1 MASTSSTAAA
11 ASAAV
16 HGRRCTPRLQR
27 AAGVRSGS
35 GAAPRAVPGIRS
47 RSILRPAKPSS
58 AGSSVTDAAIVTST
72 AKLADSATPCR

>member
-11 ASAAV
+11 ASAAA
-16 HGRRCTPRLQR
+16 HGRRCTARLQR
-27 AAGVRSGS
+27 AAGVVSGS
-35 GAAPRAVPGIRS
+35 RGGRAVPGIRS